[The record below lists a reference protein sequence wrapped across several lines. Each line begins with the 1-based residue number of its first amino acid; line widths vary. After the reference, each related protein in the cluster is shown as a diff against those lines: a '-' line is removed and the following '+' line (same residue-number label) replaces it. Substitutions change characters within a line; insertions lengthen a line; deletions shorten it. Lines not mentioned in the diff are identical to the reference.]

1 MTAPGKIIRFHE
13 SQLIASIEPL
23 NYSFGMFFVF
33 LFSTINSV
41 KVISVN
47 LDNFMQCAFNTLFRL
62 IFNVVVF
69 IVSLSGLQIERNNAL
84 GRHQ

>member
-1 MTAPGKIIRFHE
+1 
-13 SQLIASIEPL
+13 
-23 NYSFGMFFVF
+23 MFFVF

-69 IVSLSGLQIERNNAL
+69 IVSLSPGCKLKGIMHWVGINNKSAS
-84 GRHQ
+84 